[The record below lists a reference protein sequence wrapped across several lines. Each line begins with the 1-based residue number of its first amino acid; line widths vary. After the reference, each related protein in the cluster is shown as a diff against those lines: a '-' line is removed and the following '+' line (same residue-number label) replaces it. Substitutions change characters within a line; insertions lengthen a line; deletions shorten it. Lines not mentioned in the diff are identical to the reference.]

1 MCGAAGV
8 GKTQICMQ
16 QCVNVQLPASVGGV
30 GGQAVYIDTEG
41 SFVSGRAAEIA
52 QATVRALAARVRDGF
67 SVESVLSNIFLYR
80 CVDHVQ
86 LIAVVNNLG
95 RLIEK
100 HKRVSS
106 IESAYGMFFFLLDH
120 FFFFFE

>member
-1 MCGAAGV
+1 VCGAAGV

-16 QCVNVQLPASVGGV
+16 QCVNVQIAASMGGL

-52 QATVRALAARVRDGF
+52 QATVRALAAKQPRENNF
-67 SVESVLSNIFLYR
+67 SVESVMSNIFLYR

-86 LIAVVNNLG
+86 LISVVNNLG

-106 IESAYGMFFFLLDH
+106 SRDLISTCV
-120 FFFFFE
+120 